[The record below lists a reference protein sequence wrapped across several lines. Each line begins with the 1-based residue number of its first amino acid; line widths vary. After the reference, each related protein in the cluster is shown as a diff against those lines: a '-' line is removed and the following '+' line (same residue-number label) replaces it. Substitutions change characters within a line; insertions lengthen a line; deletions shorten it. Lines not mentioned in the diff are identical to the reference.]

1 MTLLGPGDRVSDTLV
16 IDRLLGE
23 GAFAEV
29 HRVQHAYLGSQAMK
43 LFKRVASLE
52 ETAQML
58 DEARLLSTLG
68 HPNIVRL
75 FDANTVR
82 TREGLRGYFTMEYVA
97 GGSLERLAAA
107 HKSMVPTELVAEV
120 MTQIAT
126 GLAVAHAQD
135 PPIVHRDVTLANVLI
150 GYDDSGMRVRVSDFG
165 LAKRA
170 DPFTHLASAQGTYA
184 FMAPEVMRNQ
194 GYSCASDVWSVGV
207 IAYLLLTNRFPFHGG
222 GEEFSSF
229 SFGRFNR
236 SLLPPSSYN
245 DEVDADLD
253 RIVLATLE
261 IDAQNRPA
269 TAQFLADALRER
281 AESLADAAAEAAEAA
296 RRGGADGGGVGVGGE
311 GGGGASAGS
320 DSGTAGAST
329 TIAAAAPKG
338 PTKRPNRPPTERAKR
353 LAEEALALARS
364 PGELDRAADL
374 MEEAV
379 NLSPYLRDLHL
390 SKLTLWRRGVMM

>member
-1 MTLLGPGDRVSDTLV
+1 MTLLVSGDRVSDTLV
-16 IDRLLGE
+16 IDRPLGE

-29 HRVQHAYLGSQAMK
+29 HRVRHEYLGWQAMK

-52 ETAQML
+52 ETRRML

-82 TREGLRGYFTMEYVA
+82 TPEGLRGFFTMEYVA

-107 HKSMVPTELVAEV
+107 HKSMVPRDLVAEV
-120 MTQIAT
+120 MTQIAS
-126 GLAVAHAQD
+126 GLAVAHDQD

-150 GYDDSGMRVRVSDFG
+150 GYDGTGMRVRVSDFG

-207 IAYLLLTNRFPFHGG
+207 IAYLLLTNRFPFHQG

-261 IDAQNRPA
+261 LDPQNRPA

-281 AESLADAAAEAAEAA
+281 AESMAGAAPP
-296 RRGGADGGGVGVGGE
+296 GGAAHSGAP
-311 GGGGASAGS
+311 GASR
-320 DSGTAGAST
+320 TAGETPGETGETPARPAT
-329 TIAAAAPKG
+329 
-338 PTKRPNRPPTERAKR
+338 TKRPVRPPTERARR
-353 LAEEALALARS
+353 LAEEALVLARS

-379 NLSPYLRDLHL
+379 NLSPYLRDRYL

>member
-1 MTLLGPGDRVSDTLV
+1 MTLLVSGDRVSDTLV
-16 IDRLLGE
+16 IDRPLGE

-29 HRVQHAYLGSQAMK
+29 HRVRHEYLGWQAMK

-52 ETAQML
+52 ETRRML

-82 TREGLRGYFTMEYVA
+82 TREGLRGFFTMEYVA

-107 HKSMVPTELVAEV
+107 HKSMVPRDLVAEV
-120 MTQIAT
+120 MTQIAS

-150 GYDDSGMRVRVSDFG
+150 GYDGSGMRVRVSDFG

-261 IDAQNRPA
+261 IDPQNRPA

-281 AESLADAAAEAAEAA
+281 AESMAGAAAEAAEAA
-296 RRGGADGGGVGVGGE
+296 RRGKGEGATGPNSGGGE
-311 GGGGASAGS
+311 TS
-320 DSGTAGAST
+320 ST
-329 TIAAAAPKG
+329 TGPPPKAT
-338 PTKRPNRPPTERAKR
+338 TKRPNRPPTERARR

-379 NLSPYLRDLHL
+379 NLSPYLRDRYL

>member
-1 MTLLGPGDRVSDTLV
+1 MTLLVSGDRVSDTLV
-16 IDRLLGE
+16 IDRPLGE

-29 HRVQHAYLGSQAMK
+29 HRVRHEYLGWQAMK

-52 ETAQML
+52 ETRRML

-82 TREGLRGYFTMEYVA
+82 TPEGLRGFFTMEYVA

-107 HKSMVPTELVAEV
+107 HKSMVPRDLVAEV
-120 MTQIAT
+120 MTQIAS
-126 GLAVAHAQD
+126 GLAVAHDQS
-135 PPIVHRDVTLANVLI
+135 PPIVHRDVTLANVLV
-150 GYDDSGMRVRVSDFG
+150 GYDGTGMRVRVSDFG

-207 IAYLLLTNRFPFHGG
+207 IAYLLLTNRFPFHQG

-236 SLLPPSSYN
+236 ALLPPSSYN

-261 IDAQNRPA
+261 IDPRNRPA

-281 AESLADAAAEAAEAA
+281 AESLVGAAGP
-296 RRGGADGGGVGVGGE
+296 GGAPDSVTP
-311 GGGGASAGS
+311 GASR
-320 DSGTAGAST
+320 TADEQAAS
-329 TIAAAAPKG
+329 AE
-338 PTKRPNRPPTERAKR
+338 PTAKRSVRPPTERARR
-353 LAEEALALARS
+353 LSEEALALARL

-379 NLSPYLRDLHL
+379 NLSPYLRDRYL
-390 SKLTLWRRGVMM
+390 SKLTLWRRGVVM

>member
-1 MTLLGPGDRVSDTLV
+1 MTLLVSGDRVSDTLV
-16 IDRLLGE
+16 IDRSLGE

-29 HRVQHAYLGSQAMK
+29 HRVRHEYLGWQAMK
-43 LFKRVASLE
+43 LFKRVASKE
-52 ETAQML
+52 ETVRML

-68 HPNIVRL
+68 HPNIVRV

-82 TREGLRGYFTMEYVA
+82 TPEGVRGFFTMEYVA

-107 HKSMVPTELVAEV
+107 HKSMVPRDLVAEV
-120 MTQIAT
+120 MTQIAS
-126 GLAVAHAQD
+126 GLAVAHDQD
-135 PPIVHRDVTLANVLI
+135 PPIVHRDVTMANVLV
-150 GYDDSGMRVRVSDFG
+150 GYDGTGMRVRVSDFG

-207 IAYLLLTNRFPFHGG
+207 IAYLLLTNRFPFHQG

-253 RIVLATLE
+253 RIVLAMLE
-261 IDAQNRPA
+261 LDPQNRPA
-269 TAQFLADALRER
+269 TAQILGDALRER
-281 AESLADAAAEAAEAA
+281 AESMAAAAAGNSA
-296 RRGGADGGGVGVGGE
+296 RSGAGSGSGSGSGSGN
-311 GGGGASAGS
+311 SAGS
-320 DSGTAGAST
+320 AGSSASGAARAGGE
-329 TIAAAAPKG
+329 PKAVSR
-338 PTKRPNRPPTERAKR
+338 RPNRPPTERARR

>member
-1 MTLLGPGDRVSDTLV
+1 MTLLVSGDRVSDTLV
-16 IDRLLGE
+16 IDRSLGE

-29 HRVQHAYLGSQAMK
+29 HRVRHEYLGWQAMK
-43 LFKRVASLE
+43 LFKRVASKE
-52 ETAQML
+52 ETVRML

-68 HPNIVRL
+68 HPNIVRV

-82 TREGLRGYFTMEYVA
+82 TPEGVRGFFTMEYVA

-107 HKSMVPTELVAEV
+107 HKSMVPRDLVAEV
-120 MTQIAT
+120 VTQIAS
-126 GLAVAHAQD
+126 GLAVAHDQD
-135 PPIVHRDVTLANVLI
+135 PPIVHRDVTMANVLV
-150 GYDDSGMRVRVSDFG
+150 GYDGTGMRVRVSDFG

-207 IAYLLLTNRFPFHGG
+207 IAYLLLTNRFPFHQG

-245 DEVDADLD
+245 DEVDAELD
-253 RIVLATLE
+253 RIVLAMLE
-261 IDAQNRPA
+261 LDPQNRPA
-269 TAQFLADALRER
+269 TAQVLGDALRER
-281 AESLADAAAEAAEAA
+281 AEAMA
-296 RRGGADGGGVGVGGE
+296 GAGAGDSVGDSVGGPA
-311 GGGGASAGS
+311 ASAGS
-320 DSGTAGAST
+320 VGLSGTAGSAGSVT
-329 TIAAAAPKG
+329 SAGSAKAAV
-338 PTKRPNRPPTERAKR
+338 NRPPTQRARR
-353 LAEEALALARS
+353 LAEEALELARS

>member
-1 MTLLGPGDRVSDTLV
+1 MTLLVSGDRVSDTLV
-16 IDRLLGE
+16 IDRSLGE

-29 HRVQHAYLGSQAMK
+29 HRVRHEYLGWQAMK
-43 LFKRVASLE
+43 LFKRVASKE
-52 ETAQML
+52 ETVRML

-68 HPNIVRL
+68 HPNIVRV

-82 TREGLRGYFTMEYVA
+82 TPEGVRGFFTMEYVA

-107 HKSMVPTELVAEV
+107 HKSMVPRDLVAEV
-120 MTQIAT
+120 VTQIAS
-126 GLAVAHAQD
+126 GLAVAHDQD
-135 PPIVHRDVTLANVLI
+135 PPIVHRDVTMANVLV
-150 GYDDSGMRVRVSDFG
+150 GYDGTGMRVRVSDFG

-207 IAYLLLTNRFPFHGG
+207 IAYLLLTNRFPFHQG

-245 DEVDADLD
+245 DEVDAELD
-253 RIVLATLE
+253 RIVLAMLE
-261 IDAQNRPA
+261 LDPQNRPA
-269 TAQFLADALRER
+269 TAQVLGDALRER
-281 AESLADAAAEAAEAA
+281 AEAMAGAGAAAGDSAIGSAAS
-296 RRGGADGGGVGVGGE
+296 GGPTGL
-311 GGGGASAGS
+311 
-320 DSGTAGAST
+320 SGTAGSAGSVT
-329 TIAAAAPKG
+329 SAGSAKAAV
-338 PTKRPNRPPTERAKR
+338 NRPPTQRARR
-353 LAEEALALARS
+353 LAEEALELARS

>member
-1 MTLLGPGDRVSDTLV
+1 MTLLVSGDRVSDTLV
-16 IDRLLGE
+16 IDRPLGE

-29 HRVQHAYLGSQAMK
+29 HRVRHEYLGWQAMK

-52 ETAQML
+52 ETRRML

-82 TREGLRGYFTMEYVA
+82 TPEGLRGFFTMEYVA

-107 HKSMVPTELVAEV
+107 HKSMVPRDLVAEV
-120 MTQIAT
+120 MTQIAS
-126 GLAVAHAQD
+126 GLAVAHDQD

-150 GYDDSGMRVRVSDFG
+150 GYDGTGMRVRVSDFG

-207 IAYLLLTNRFPFHGG
+207 IAYLLLTNRFPFHQG

-261 IDAQNRPA
+261 IDPRNRPA

-281 AESLADAAAEAAEAA
+281 AEAMA
-296 RRGGADGGGVGVGGE
+296 GAGAGVPGSGTS
-311 GGGGASAGS
+311 GASQHAGEPP
-320 DSGTAGAST
+320 GP
-329 TIAAAAPKG
+329 AA
-338 PTKRPNRPPTERAKR
+338 TRRPVRPPTERARR

-379 NLSPYLRDLHL
+379 NLSPYLRDRYL

>member
-1 MTLLGPGDRVSDTLV
+1 MTLLVSGDRVSDTLV
-16 IDRLLGE
+16 IDRSLGE

-29 HRVQHAYLGSQAMK
+29 HRVRHEYLGWQAMK
-43 LFKRVASLE
+43 LFKRVASKE
-52 ETAQML
+52 ETVRML

-68 HPNIVRL
+68 HPNIVRV

-82 TREGLRGYFTMEYVA
+82 TPEGVRGFFTMEYVA

-107 HKSMVPTELVAEV
+107 HKSMVPRDLVAEV
-120 MTQIAT
+120 VTQIAS
-126 GLAVAHAQD
+126 GLAVAHDQD
-135 PPIVHRDVTLANVLI
+135 PPIVHRDVTMANVLV
-150 GYDDSGMRVRVSDFG
+150 GYDGTGMRVRVSDFG

-207 IAYLLLTNRFPFHGG
+207 IAYLLLTNRFPFHQG

-245 DEVDADLD
+245 DEVDAELD
-253 RIVLATLE
+253 RIVLAMLE
-261 IDAQNRPA
+261 LDPQNRPA
-269 TAQFLADALRER
+269 TAQVLGDALRER
-281 AESLADAAAEAAEAA
+281 AEAMAGAGAAAGDSAGDSVGDSV
-296 RRGGADGGGVGVGGE
+296 GGAVGGAAAS
-311 GGGGASAGS
+311 GGSAVSAKSAGS
-320 DSGTAGAST
+320 AKAGSARS
-329 TIAAAAPKG
+329 AV
-338 PTKRPNRPPTERAKR
+338 NRPPTQRARR
-353 LAEEALALARS
+353 LAEEALELARS